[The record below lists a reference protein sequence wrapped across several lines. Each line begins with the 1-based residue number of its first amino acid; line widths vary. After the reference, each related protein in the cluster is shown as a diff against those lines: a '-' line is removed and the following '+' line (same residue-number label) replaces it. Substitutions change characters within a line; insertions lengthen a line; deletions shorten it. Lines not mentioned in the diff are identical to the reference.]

1 MSKIKGLIAKET
13 ATWVEFP
20 EMEEFQIHLRYLT
33 REDLMKIRNK
43 ALTYKFNKIQQSPKV
58 LQIVD
63 GMLGFEFNGTYIVDP
78 TLDETGRF
86 PVSATTY
93 YKITKSQKNRMIKAN
108 IKI

>member
-1 MSKIKGLIAKET
+1 MA
-13 ATWVEFP
+13 V
-20 EMEEFQIHLRYLT
+20 
-33 REDLMKIRNK
+33 NK
-43 ALTYKFNKIQQSPKV
+43 YIDVQSHNPKAVLPKDYKFNKIQHSPKV

-78 TLDETGRF
+78 TLDETARF

-93 YKITKSQKNRMIKAN
+93 YKISAKDKNRMIKAN

>member
-1 MSKIKGLIAKET
+1 MA
-13 ATWVEFP
+13 A
-20 EMEEFQIHLRYLT
+20 
-33 REDLMKIRNK
+33 NK
-43 ALTYKFNKIQQSPKV
+43 YIDVVSPNPKVVLPKDYKFNKIQHSPKV

>member
-1 MSKIKGLIAKET
+1 M
-13 ATWVEFP
+13 VV
-20 EMEEFQIHLRYLT
+20 
-33 REDLMKIRNK
+33 NK
-43 ALTYKFNKIQQSPKV
+43 YIDVQSHNPKAVLPKDYKFNKIQHSPKV

-78 TLDETGRF
+78 TLDETARF

-93 YKITKSQKNRMIKAN
+93 YKISAKDKNRMIKAN

>member
-1 MSKIKGLIAKET
+1 M
-13 ATWVEFP
+13 AT
-20 EMEEFQIHLRYLT
+20 
-33 REDLMKIRNK
+33 NK
-43 ALTYKFNKIQQSPKV
+43 YIDVVSPNPNAVLPKDYKFNKIQHSPKV

-93 YKITKSQKNRMIKAN
+93 YKISTKDKNRMIKHN
-108 IKI
+108 IKF

>member
-1 MSKIKGLIAKET
+1 MVANKYIDVVSHNSKAVLPK
-13 ATWVEFP
+13 
-20 EMEEFQIHLRYLT
+20 
-33 REDLMKIRNK
+33 D
-43 ALTYKFNKIQQSPKV
+43 YKFNKIQHSPKV

-93 YKITKSQKNRMIKAN
+93 YKISAKDRNRMIKHN
-108 IKI
+108 IKK

>member
-1 MSKIKGLIAKET
+1 MVA
-13 ATWVEFP
+13 
-20 EMEEFQIHLRYLT
+20 
-33 REDLMKIRNK
+33 NK
-43 ALTYKFNKIQQSPKV
+43 YIDVVSHNTKVVLPKDYKFNKIQQSPKV

-93 YKITKSQKNRMIKAN
+93 YKISAKDRNRMIKHN
-108 IKI
+108 IKK

>member
-1 MSKIKGLIAKET
+1 MYRKRGTMVANKYIDVVSHNSKAVLPK
-13 ATWVEFP
+13 
-20 EMEEFQIHLRYLT
+20 
-33 REDLMKIRNK
+33 D
-43 ALTYKFNKIQQSPKV
+43 YKFNKIQQSPKV

-93 YKITKSQKNRMIKAN
+93 YKISAKDRNRMIKAN

>member
-1 MSKIKGLIAKET
+1 MVVNKYIDVVSHNSKA
-13 ATWVEFP
+13 V
-20 EMEEFQIHLRYLT
+20 LT
-33 REDLMKIRNK
+33 KD
-43 ALTYKFNKIQQSPKV
+43 YKFNKIQQSPKV

-93 YKITKSQKNRMIKAN
+93 YKISAKNRNRMIKHN
-108 IKI
+108 IKK